1 MGKDFPC
8 KCKNKSIQGRAAKGK
23 ANRGRSR
30 QSQRPKIKNGR
41 VYGYYRCSEC
51 RRGWESAY
59 TFVKGGKAQFGQKCK
74 SCESRRYHKAY
85 DWKSLQKK
93 CPNAKCNALSDLKD
107 ETCAKCGHSFDDADE
122 AHNNPLRNHI
132 QELCAR
138 CWNRTRPC
146 SAK

>member
-59 TFVKGGKAQFGQKCK
+59 TFVEGGKAQFGQKCQK
-74 SCESRRYHKAY
+74 CPSKKYHKAY
-85 DWKSLQKK
+85 DWKARQKPCPK
-93 CPNAKCNALSDLKD
+93 CKALSDLTDK
-107 ETCAKCGHSFDDADE
+107 KCSQCRYVFGDRDAHID
-122 AHNNPLRNHI
+122 PLKNHI
-132 QELCAR
+132 QALCAR
-138 CWNRTRPC
+138 CRNRDKPC
-146 SAK
+146 SARF